1 MRDQISRV
9 IDDAAMTALTG
20 HPVPQM
26 GQSERDALLIRS
38 AEYEKKRPLGPMKPL
53 TGRMAEHKRWD
64 AWEWFDETGALTAS
78 CIDKGLRMGP
88 PVAWKNGIDAN
99 NGEHQLKLLQLLPK
113 KFSFLLIHS
122 LATSNQK

>member
-1 MRDQISRV
+1 M

-38 AEYEKKRPLGPMKPL
+38 ADYEKKRPLSPMKPL

-64 AWEWFDETGALTAS
+64 AWKWFDETGALTAP

-88 PVAWKNGIDAN
+88 TVA
-99 NGEHQLKLLQLLPK
+99 
-113 KFSFLLIHS
+113 
-122 LATSNQK
+122 